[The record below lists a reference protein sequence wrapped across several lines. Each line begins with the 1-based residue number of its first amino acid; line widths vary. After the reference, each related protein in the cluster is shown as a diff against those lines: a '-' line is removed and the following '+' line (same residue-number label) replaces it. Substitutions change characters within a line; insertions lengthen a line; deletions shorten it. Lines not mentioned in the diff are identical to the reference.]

1 MKKQLTTTLFKIAK
15 CYKSTNF
22 IITRKLHL
30 EQPTVSKVILTT
42 FGQQVD
48 FLALRRVRQILVQA
62 GTSFT
67 FESAVF
73 GFISRKNFLYL

>member
-1 MKKQLTTTLFKIAK
+1 MLQIYQLYNNPKT
-15 CYKSTNF
+15 S
-22 IITRKLHL
+22 
-30 EQPTVSKVILTT
+30 EQPTVCKVILTT

-48 FLALRRVRQILVQA
+48 FLTLRRVRQILVQA

-67 FESAVF
+67 FEFAVF